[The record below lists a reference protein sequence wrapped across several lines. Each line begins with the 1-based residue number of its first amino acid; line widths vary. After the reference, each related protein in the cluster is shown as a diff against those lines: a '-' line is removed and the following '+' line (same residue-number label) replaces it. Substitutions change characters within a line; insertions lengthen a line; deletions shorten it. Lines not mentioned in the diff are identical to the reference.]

1 MGKLTT
7 HVLDTMN
14 GNPAAGMAVTLYRVD
29 DDAMERLCT
38 VQLND
43 DGRPDAPLLEGDAL
57 QPGRYRLLFSVAG
70 YFMSFGAGLPAPPFL
85 GEVPL
90 TMGIRETSDAGTPLV
105 ASDPA
110 GEVARVYR
118 DIATKVWEQVS
129 ATQQD
134 KSRAA
139 PNIVFE

>member
-14 GNPAAGMAVTLYRVD
+14 GSAAAGMAVTLYRMD

-43 DGRPDAPLLEGDAL
+43 DGRPDAPLLEGEAL

-70 YFMSFGAGLPAPPFL
+70 YFMSFGAALPAPPFL
-85 GEVPL
+85 GEVPVDF
-90 TMGIRETSDAGTPLV
+90 GVADASAHYHVPLLV
-105 ASDPA
+105 SPWSYST
-110 GEVARVYR
+110 YR
-118 DIATKVWEQVS
+118 GS
-129 ATQQD
+129 
-134 KSRAA
+134 
-139 PNIVFE
+139 